1 MSDMSPY
8 DLIIFDCDGVLI
20 DSELLSCNA
29 LIGLLQQHGIDADL
43 DLVFERFL
51 GRSPQAILD
60 YCVSSGRPLPDD
72 FQSKLSAAVR
82 ATFATSL
89 KPVPGAA
96 KVLQDLKERYCVASS
111 SDLERMDYSLRL
123 TGFSYLVGD
132 RVFSAEMV
140 RRGKPAPDLFLYAAA
155 ALATVPA
162 RTLVVEDSVSGVR
175 AGKAAGMT
183 VWGFVGGSH
192 YATRDGR
199 ALLLAAGADRVFD
212 WMADFRRHEA
222 GLFDHA
228 AR

>member
-1 MSDMSPY
+1 MSPY

-29 LIGLLQQHGIDADL
+29 LIGLLRHHGIDVDL
-43 DLVFERFL
+43 DLVFDKFL
-51 GRSPQAILD
+51 GRSPHAILD
-60 YCVSSGRPLPDD
+60 YCAASGCPLPDD

-82 ATFATSL
+82 ARFAKSL
-89 KPVPGAA
+89 MPVPGAA
-96 KVLQDLKERYCVASS
+96 EVLRGLEPRYCVASS

-123 TGFSYLVGD
+123 TGFSSLVRD

-140 RRGKPAPDLFLYAAA
+140 GRGKPAPDLFLHAAA
-155 ALATVPA
+155 TMAAAPG
-162 RTLVVEDSVSGVR
+162 RTLVVEDSVTGVR

-199 ALLLAAGADRVFD
+199 ALLLAAGADRVFNR
-212 WMADFRRHEA
+212 MVDFYRHEA
-222 GLFDHA
+222 GLIDHA